1 MNTEIYLDKLSSDL
15 LDLQEII
22 DNVKNSGLKVDDKN
36 RILDMLH
43 KKYNIIHSLFKK
55 NVLNYVNN

>member
-1 MNTEIYLDKLSSDL
+1 MNTEIYIDKLSSDL

-22 DNVKNSGLKVDDKN
+22 DNVKNSGLKDDKKN

-43 KKYNIIHSLFKK
+43 KKYNTIHGVFKK

>member
-1 MNTEIYLDKLSSDL
+1 MNTEIYIDKLSSDL

-22 DNVKNSGLKVDDKN
+22 DNVKCSGMEDDEKN

-43 KKYNIIHSLFKK
+43 KKYNTIHSLFKK

>member
-22 DNVKNSGLKVDDKN
+22 DNVKNSGLKVDEKN
-36 RILDMLH
+36 RILDTLH